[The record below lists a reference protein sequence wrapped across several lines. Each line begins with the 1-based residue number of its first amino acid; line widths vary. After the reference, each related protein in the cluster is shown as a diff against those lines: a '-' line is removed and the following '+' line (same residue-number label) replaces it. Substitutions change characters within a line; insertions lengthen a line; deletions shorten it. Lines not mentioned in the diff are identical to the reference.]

1 MSQLVNPYKYT
12 IYPGFYESCGPEGEK
27 LIEYVEKEWKKQPH
41 VGEMPLDIVA
51 QVIEHGDKAV
61 AAIDKAAAS
70 VSSNKDEFARLQ
82 NDMHCYREFA
92 YAFNLKV
99 KAAKLVLDYQWGK
112 EIKNLE
118 EAIPLMEQSLE
129 HYRKLV
135 ERTNNITCM
144 PTVCRQ
150 LNVVFLSVEM
160 MERIRLGKNCWY
172 TMRRNWKISKPT
184 SLC

>member
-1 MSQLVNPYKYT
+1 
-12 IYPGFYESCGPEGEK
+12 
-27 LIEYVEKEWKKQPH
+27 
-41 VGEMPLDIVA
+41 MPLDIVA

-61 AAIDKAAAS
+61 AAIDKAAGS

-112 EIKNLE
+112 DIKNLE

-135 ERTNNITCM
+135 ELTHKHT
-144 PTVCRQ
+144 Q
-150 LNVVFLSVEM
+150 Q
-160 MERIRLGKNCWY
+160 
-172 TMRRNWKISKPT
+172 
-184 SLC
+184 

>member
-1 MSQLVNPYKYT
+1 M
-12 IYPGFYESCGPEGEK
+12 
-27 LIEYVEKEWKKQPH
+27 IEFVEKEWKNEPH

-51 QVIEHGDKAV
+51 QVIEHGDKAI
-61 AAIDKAAAS
+61 AAIDKAATS
-70 VSSNKDEFARLQ
+70 ISSNKAEFARLQ

-112 EIKNLE
+112 DIKKLE

-135 ERTNNITCM
+135 ELMNNGRKGQALLLKRM
-144 PTVCRQ
+144 
-150 LNVVFLSVEM
+150 
-160 MERIRLGKNCWY
+160 IRSNCWLL
-172 TMRRNWKISKPT
+172 ISKTIRRSMQRLPNWRLMLLLT
-184 SLC
+184 ITVRLNRY

>member
-1 MSQLVNPYKYT
+1 M
-12 IYPGFYESCGPEGEK
+12 E
-27 LIEYVEKEWKKQPH
+27 KQPH

-61 AAIDKAAAS
+61 AAIDKAAGS

-135 ERTNNITCM
+135 ELTDEHYLYANSMQTAH
-144 PTVCRQ
+144 
-150 LNVVFLSVEM
+150 VVFLSVEM

-172 TMRRNWKISKPT
+172 TMRRNWRISKPT